1 VAESLFRNKSRVAGR
16 ESRDLSIEVVFVLVR
31 MALLNVQLHVVGSR
45 ISVLAM
51 FAGEPSELEMQ
62 VVVSFEVFFARETSI
77 VPLKNRTNQ
86 TFKVAAGRFALQWD
100 IGHFLVTGIDD
111 ILRITSFHK
120 VQVPRAAKFGDEIC
134 DFVLAL
140 FGRLGLVDLLAVL
153 LERH

>member
-1 VAESLFRNKSRVAGR
+1 MARS
-16 ESRDLSIEVVFVLVR
+16 DLSFEVVFVLVR
-31 MALLNVQLHVVGSR
+31 MTLLNVELHVVGSR
-45 ISVLAM
+45 VSVLAM
-51 FAGEPSELEMQ
+51 LTGKASELEMQ

-111 ILRITSFHK
+111 ILRITLFHK
-120 VQVPRAAKFGDEIC
+120 VQVPRAAKFGDKII
-134 DFVLAL
+134 DLLLAL
-140 FGRLGLVDLLAVL
+140 FGWLGLVDLLAVL